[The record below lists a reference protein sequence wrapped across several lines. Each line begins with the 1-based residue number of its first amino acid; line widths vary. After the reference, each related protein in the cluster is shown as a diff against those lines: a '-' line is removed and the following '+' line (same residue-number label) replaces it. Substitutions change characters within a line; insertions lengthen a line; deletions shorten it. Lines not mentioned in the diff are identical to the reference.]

1 MPNHTPEGPA
11 VISFFNGKD
20 PNGSL
25 IKKFMNTNTLFL
37 FLLLILFS
45 SDAAGQSLRFRNTD
59 EKDLFEQWDRTKT
72 LDRSITECLLLAEG
86 AEGKVP
92 KGRDWFAN
100 LEAELKKVIDDD
112 DAVMKKG
119 ERLYTFLHKRVLKK
133 YSFNAEMA
141 SMISNGEYN
150 CVTATAI
157 YAQLAAS
164 VGLPVIYHATP
175 FHVCP
180 IIEWQ
185 GRRVWVEMT
194 HPKDGFDV
202 EFDRE
207 ALAEMLLE
215 NKFVTREEFAEKGA
229 ETVYNEF
236 VHGHFQRSSASL
248 LGYHYYN
255 KALLKNEQGKTEE
268 SFWSL
273 AKAFRLASKDEIILK
288 VYDAAF
294 TAVSSMKELA
304 SPYSGIAAVYVY
316 DRGSD
321 TTVILQT
328 VDAVRMGVEN
338 LVEHHRDFVQSDSV
352 IAMTVRMLPPF
363 PAADRHLASLRQYI
377 VVNKALEFNRKG
389 FYREAFAVMSV
400 ELRKD
405 SANAKLQDLYVG
417 TGMDYAQKLMN
428 SGSDETA
435 LAVVDTMSRRLPS
448 YEKLKEMYSRIIVTG
463 LMISGKYRSN
473 PVKARAALLNA
484 FERDSTNMYVREGL
498 ASVHHE
504 LAMEQIRKT
513 NWKAA
518 RSFVQEGLRFSR
530 ENDVLNSDLQL
541 IQKET
546 PKSKKK

>member
-1 MPNHTPEGPA
+1 
-11 VISFFNGKD
+11 
-20 PNGSL
+20 
-25 IKKFMNTNTLFL
+25 MNTCLFL
-37 FLLLILFS
+37 FVFLFVFV
-45 SDAAGQSLRFRNTD
+45 SDADAQGIRFRNLD
-59 EKDLFEQWDRTKT
+59 EKDLFEQWESHKT
-72 LDRSITECLLLAEG
+72 LNRPIVECLLLAEG
-86 AEGKVP
+86 AEGKML
-92 KGRDWFAN
+92 KGSEWYAG
-100 LEAELKKVIDDD
+100 LEAELKKLIDDD

-119 ERLYTFLHKRVLKK
+119 ERLYSFLHKRVLRK

-157 YAQLAAS
+157 YAQLASS
-164 VGLPVIYHATP
+164 VKLPVIFHATP

-194 HPKDGFDV
+194 QPRDGFDV

-207 ALAEMLLE
+207 ATAEMLLE

-229 ETVYNEF
+229 ETIYNEF
-236 VHGHFQRSSASL
+236 VHGHFQRSPASL

-255 KALLKNEQGKTEE
+255 KALLKDEQGKTEE

-273 AKAFRLASKDEIILK
+273 AKAFRLAPKDEIITK
-288 VYDAAF
+288 VYDASF
-294 TAVSSMKELA
+294 TAVSALKEPA
-304 SPYSGIAAVYVY
+304 SPYSDIAAVYVHA
-316 DRGSD
+316 RVSD

-328 VDAVRMGVEN
+328 VDAVRVGVEN
-338 LVEHHRDFVQSDSV
+338 LVEHHRNFAQSDSV
-352 IAMTVRMLPPF
+352 IAMIALMLPPF
-363 PAADRHLASLRQYI
+363 PAAERPLSALRQY
-377 VVNKALEFNRKG
+377 VAVNRGIEFNRKG
-389 FYREAFAVMSV
+389 LYREAYTLMSD

-405 SANAKLQDLYVG
+405 TANAKLQDIYVG

-428 SGSDETA
+428 SGSDEAA
-435 LAVVDTMSRRLPS
+435 LTLVDTMSRRMPS
-448 YEKLKEMYSRIIVTG
+448 YEKLKEMYCRLIVTSV
-463 LMISGKYRSN
+463 MVSGKYRSN
-473 PVKARAALLNA
+473 PAKSRASLMTA

-504 LAMEQIRKT
+504 LAMEQVRKT

-518 RSFVQEGLRFSR
+518 KTFVLEGLRFSR

-541 IQKET
+541 IMKET
-546 PKSKKK
+546 PKPKKK